1 MLVFAVLI
9 INISSIMLNKQIS
22 TSSYY
27 DNSRSIALD
36 TSRGMFYDRNMKKLV
51 NSQSEQITVCLPT
64 TDALKSVSP
73 YLTEENQKKLYE
85 NMRDY
90 KVSILKTE
98 NAFNETSVKSTRI
111 TRRYSINQ
119 PCVHIVGHLDENGN
133 GANAL
138 ERAYDNYLSMNN
150 GELRAK
156 WNVDAQG
163 HILLGNGIDFES
175 DNYLSPAGIQLTID
189 LEIQRIAENLLLQNE
204 INRGAIVIINGDTSE
219 ILACASVPEFNPLNL
234 GEALNNENSPF
245 INRGFTPYSIG
256 SVFKPIVAIAAL
268 ESNIEIQHNCT
279 GSIEIGD
286 TVFSCSNNTA
296 HGIVDLKSAMEQ
308 SCNTYFIAL
317 GQMVG
322 NEKILSICSALGI
335 DKELEIADDF
345 FVKSGTLPQ
354 KSTVNSPAALANISF
369 GQGELLAS
377 PIHMAVAYA
386 SIVNGGYYREPIIV
400 KGIIDKNGNTIQ
412 HAEINDGYKIFNSDT
427 STKISSILRSVVTN
441 GNGYR
446 ANSQIVD
453 TYGKTATAQS
463 GWFENDR
470 EINHTWF
477 CGYFNINNINYVAV
491 VFKEDGISGAVDC
504 APIFKEL
511 SEKIYYEKVL

>member
-1 MLVFAVLI
+1 MM
-9 INISSIMLNKQIS
+9 NNKTL
-22 TSSYY
+22 TSSYSA
-27 DNSRSIALD
+27 NSRSVTLD

-51 NSQSEQITVCLPT
+51 NSQSKSITVCLPT

-73 YLTEENQKKLYE
+73 YLTNENQKQLYD
-85 NMRDY
+85 NMTNY
-90 KVSILKTE
+90 KVSILNTEMSFDETNVKT
-98 NAFNETSVKSTRI
+98 TQI
-111 TRRYSINQ
+111 TNRYSINQ
-119 PCVHIVGHLDENGN
+119 PCVHIIGHLDENGN

-138 ERAYDNYLSMNN
+138 ERAYDDYLSLQN

-163 HILLGNGIDFES
+163 RILLGNGIEFENN
-175 DNYLSPAGIQLTID
+175 NYLSPAGIQLTID
-189 LEIQRIAENLLLQNE
+189 LEIQRIAENLLLQNN
-204 INRGAIVIINGDTSE
+204 INKGSIVVLNGDTSE
-219 ILACASVPEFNPLNL
+219 ILACASIPEFDPLNL
-234 GEALNNENSPF
+234 GEALNNEDSPF

-268 ESNIEIQHNCT
+268 ESNIEIQHTCT
-279 GSIEIGD
+279 GSIEIDG
-286 TVFSCSNNTA
+286 TVFGCSNNTA
-296 HGIVDLKSAMEQ
+296 HGNVDMKSAMEQ

-322 NEKILSICSALGI
+322 IDKILSICSALGI
-335 DKELEIADDF
+335 DKIFEIADNY

-354 KSTVNSPAALANISF
+354 KNAVNSPAALANISF

-377 PIHMAVAYA
+377 PIHMATAYA

-412 HAEINDGYKIFNSDT
+412 KANINDGYKIYNSDT
-427 STKISSILRSVVTN
+427 AIKIDSILRSVVTN

-446 ANSQIVD
+446 AFSQLVD

-463 GWFENDR
+463 GWFENGR

-477 CGYFNINNINYVAV
+477 CGYFSIDTTNYVAV
-491 VFKEDGISGAVDC
+491 IFKEDGISGAADC
-504 APIFKEL
+504 APVFKEL
-511 SEKIYYEKVL
+511 AEKVHHIYS